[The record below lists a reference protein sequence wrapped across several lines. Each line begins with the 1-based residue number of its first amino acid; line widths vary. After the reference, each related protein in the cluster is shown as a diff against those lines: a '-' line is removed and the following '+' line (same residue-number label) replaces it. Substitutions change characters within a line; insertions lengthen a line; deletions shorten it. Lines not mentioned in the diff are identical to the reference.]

1 MKPSKYNEPPIDI
14 STINHSKVKTLSAY
28 ASKVLS
34 DNKECFVA
42 QWARTNYDKKADIQ
56 VKGVDRL
63 IVGHSPTGSGEVE
76 VHGNTV
82 YADLGSFFRD
92 KVSFIQLM

>member
-1 MKPSKYNEPPIDI
+1 MKSFDFTLEPPIQDNLRN
-14 STINHSKVKTLSAY
+14 TKMQQAVQY
-28 ASKVLS
+28 AT
-34 DNKECFVA
+34 A

-63 IVGHSPTGSGEVE
+63 LVGHSPTGSGGVE